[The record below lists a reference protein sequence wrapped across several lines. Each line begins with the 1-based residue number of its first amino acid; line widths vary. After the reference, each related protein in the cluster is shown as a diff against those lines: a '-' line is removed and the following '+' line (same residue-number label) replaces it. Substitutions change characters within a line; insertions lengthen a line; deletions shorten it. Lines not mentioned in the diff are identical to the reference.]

1 MIHRFA
7 TRWGVRFWNA
17 VQHSTKHDAD
27 VFAACIAFYVYM
39 WMLLAGIVF
48 FATARSLVRESI
60 TEHDLRI
67 ELQNWIAAESSDETA
82 ESFMDFIR
90 DGARSDTAVIGFGL
104 LGLLLVGATAFA
116 WLERAFSRIFDLE
129 YPHSESW
136 RQLLLRIVFYRLRAY
151 VFVMALGFIGVA
163 ALGFLFAWK
172 QFLIRSGSTWA
183 LSVFLPSQYAAS
195 LLFNWLLITLI
206 FWQLP
211 RTNVQFWHAV
221 RGALLCTIMWEI
233 CRIPIDIFVVTGK
246 MSTFGMVG
254 FLIASMLW
262 LYYAIWIVLFGC
274 SYVRFLAEP
283 YPVENDPDAQ

>member
-1 MIHRFA
+1 MIRRFA
-7 TRWGVRFWNA
+7 ARWGVRFWNA
-17 VQHSTKHDAD
+17 VQHSTNRDAD

-60 TEHDLRI
+60 TEQDLRL
-67 ELQNWIAAESSDETA
+67 ELRNWIAAESSDETA
-82 ESFMDFIR
+82 AAFMNFIR
-90 DGARSDTAVIGFGL
+90 EGAQSDTAVIGFGM

-129 YPHSESW
+129 YPASETW
-136 RQLLLRIVFYRLRAY
+136 RQLLWRIVFYRLRAY
-151 VFVMALGFIGVA
+151 VFVMALGFVGVV
-163 ALGFLFAWK
+163 ALALLFAWK
-172 QFLIRSGSTWA
+172 QFLIRNGSAWG
-183 LSVFLPSQYAAS
+183 LSIFLPTQYAAS
-195 LLFNWLLITLI
+195 LMFNWLLITLV
-206 FWQLP
+206 FWQVP
-211 RTNVQFWHAV
+211 RTNVSFWHAL

-262 LYYAIWIVLFGC
+262 LYYAIWIILFGC
-274 SYVRFLAEP
+274 AYVRFLG
-283 YPVENDPDAQ
+283 DPLPPPTESSP